1 MAILPQIMTSTMI
14 SKVIFGVFFLNI
26 LIHETIGEE
35 KKRDE
40 KFCMIFL
47 KTDIAIFLKFIYL
60 FAHILYLF
68 LQYQCSILSAFPMM
82 LVM

>member
-47 KTDIAIFLKFIYL
+47 KTDIAIFLHSFYKVVLLLLIVTYT
-60 FAHILYLF
+60 
-68 LQYQCSILSAFPMM
+68 
-82 LVM
+82 